1 MADSQSRYGIMDE
14 LNTKKIQAKE
24 KLAKIESATD
34 DYVYKI
40 EQKIDDI
47 KHNVINK
54 EQTYEKEFK
63 VWKRE
68 QEVNLRLMEQD
79 FERQTTNI
87 KNRIAEKEANYVGD
101 FKSWKENQLE
111 QAKNFTTELN
121 RYKTQQDKAI
131 EDQKAIIE
139 EYEKS
144 INDLKEMSKEKTE

>member
-1 MADSQSRYGIMDE
+1 
-14 LNTKKIQAKE
+14 
-24 KLAKIESATD
+24 
-34 DYVYKI
+34 
-40 EQKIDDI
+40 
-47 KHNVINK
+47 
-54 EQTYEKEFK
+54 
-63 VWKRE
+63 
-68 QEVNLRLMEQD
+68 MEQD